1 VKVLLAVA
9 AREFR
14 RIFELRAAFSAL
26 IVAVAIYAV
35 MYPQPYINEVLRKLP
50 IAVVDQDGTETSRE
64 LVRRVDATSDVAV
77 VYRLPD
83 MATAERE
90 VFARKIEGILL
101 IPVNFE
107 RELLHGHQSPV
118 ALYGD
123 ASYFLVFQRISGAVS
138 AVAQTVGTKVEAQR
152 LVDIGVNPVIAGA
165 ATNPM
170 PLTSVPI
177 FNPESGYATYILPGA
192 LVLILQQTL
201 LIGVC
206 LLGTSP
212 GADFRKIMPDRPSEI
227 TIVLGKLIAYMLLE
241 AVVVP
246 TYLVVLPYA
255 YGLPRLGS
263 VWSVVV
269 FAFPF
274 VFAVSGLGM
283 LLASLFRTPLMA
295 QLSVAAVGLPF
306 LMMSGFTWPAEMMP
320 EAIRLLAKFVPS
332 TSAIVGFVELSQLGA
347 PLSVVRPQLVTLFG
361 LGLGYC
367 TLAVVMRTQVLAR
380 HEA

>member
-1 VKVLLAVA
+1 VKKLLAVA

-14 RIFELRAAFSAL
+14 RVFELRAAFSAL

-35 MYPQPYINEVLRKLP
+35 MYPQPYVNEFLRRLP

-64 LVRRVDATSDVAV
+64 FIRRVDATSDVAV
-77 VYRLPD
+77 VYRFPD

-90 VFARKIEGILL
+90 VFARRIEGVLL
-101 IPVNFE
+101 IPENFE
-107 RELLHGHQSPV
+107 RELLHGHQSAV

-138 AVAQTVGTKVEAQR
+138 VVAQTVGAKVEAQR
-152 LVDIGVNPVIAGA
+152 LVDIGVDPVIAGA

-177 FNPESGYATYILPGA
+177 FNPEAGYATYILPGA

-212 GADFRKIMPDRPSEI
+212 GADFRKIMADPPSEM
-227 TIVLGKLIAYMLLE
+227 TVVLGKLIAYMLLE

-246 TYLVVLPYA
+246 TYLVVLPYL

-263 VWSVVV
+263 VWAIIV
-269 FAFPF
+269 FAVPF

-283 LLASLFRTPLMA
+283 LLASLFRTPLTA

-306 LMMSGFTWPAEMMP
+306 LMMSGFTWPVEMMP
-320 EAIRLLAKFVPS
+320 DGIRLLAKFVPS
-332 TSAIVGFVELSQLGA
+332 TSAIIGFVELSQLGA
-347 PLSVVRPQLVTLFG
+347 PLSFVRPQLLTLIG
-361 LGLGYC
+361 LGLAYC
-367 TLAVVMRTQVLAR
+367 TLAVVVRAR
-380 HEA
+380 VSVRDQP